1 MTMWRRLSRA
11 ALASGS
17 WYNST
22 NANSPVLTV
31 AESRKASRKF
41 ESSLDWARLPA
52 CSSTSKELPVERSSQ
67 IPTPC
72 CRQPTTV
79 AAPMIPFMSRGHI
92 MKQKRWAL
100 VRATVAPAKAS
111 SRWDCL
117 SSGESSWKLYP
128 RPPVR
133 NPIFVCARSTC
144 CAVIPA
150 HDVTPLEITLPS
162 ELATQTELLSARHI
176 ISVVKD
182 SQASVFSC
190 FQFHLFWNPAYHL
203 TNVACSVDNTVRR
216 PPENWQIT
224 TNSSLPISQIVSESH
239 SCGGVS
245 IELWISNGNHSFIGD
260 FWDSCAAG

>member
-22 NANSPVLTV
+22 NAAGGNSPVLTV

-52 CSSTSKELPVERSSQ
+52 FSSTSNELPVERSSQ

-100 VRATVAPAKAS
+100 VRATVALAKAS

-133 NPIFVCARSTC
+133 NPILVCARSTC

-162 ELATQTELLSARHI
+162 ELATQTELLSAPDISFLLWRTAKHPFSPASNSTCSEIQLI
-176 ISVVKD
+176 IWPMS
-182 SQASVFSC
+182 
-190 FQFHLFWNPAYHL
+190 P
-203 TNVACSVDNTVRR
+203 VA
-216 PPENWQIT
+216 WIT
-224 TNSSLPISQIVSESH
+224 
-239 SCGGVS
+239 
-245 IELWISNGNHSFIGD
+245 LWGD
-260 FWDSCAAG
+260 RQKTGK